1 MALDVNLSSLGLE
14 FGTGAVIGFII
25 GYAFK
30 MVAKV
35 IAVLVGLELALFSFL
50 ESRGILA
57 VRWDKLSG
65 GLLDATDVA
74 AGSQP
79 PSWLMSIVSTLSIG
93 AGFTGGFL
101 VGFKK
106 G

>member
-1 MALDVNLSSLGLE
+1 MALDVNLQSLGLE

-30 MVAKV
+30 MLAKV
-35 IAVLVGLELALFSFL
+35 VAVIIGLELALFSYL
-50 ESRGILA
+50 ESQGILT
-57 VRWDKLSG
+57 VQWDRLSG
-65 GLLDATDVA
+65 GLIEASSMATA
-74 AGSQP
+74 TQP
-79 PSWLMSIVSTLSIG
+79 PSWVTSLISTLSIG

-101 VGFKK
+101 VGFKR

>member
-1 MALDVNLSSLGLE
+1 MAIDVDPTALGLE

-30 MVAKV
+30 MVAKI
-35 IAVLVGLELALFSFL
+35 IAVIVGLQLALFSYL
-50 ESRGILA
+50 QSRGILI
-57 VRWDKLSG
+57 VKWDRLSG
-65 GLLDATDVA
+65 GLLEATDVA
-74 AGSQP
+74 TASQP
-79 PSWLMSIVSTLSIG
+79 PSWLTSIISTLSIG

-101 VGFKK
+101 VGFKR